1 MEGLFL
7 MIYAIGDL
15 HLSFSTNKPMKV
27 FGDNWYNHY
36 NKIKK
41 DWEAKVTDEDLV
53 LIPGDISWAMKL
65 SEAQKDMDFI
75 TKLPGR
81 KMLTRGNHDYWWS
94 SLNKVSN
101 MFRDLEFIQN
111 NSIIYNNI
119 AICGTRGW
127 ICPNQTKFTKDDEK
141 LYKREVNRL
150 EIALNSIKQSV
161 DSIYVMTHFPPTNDI
176 LESSEFTRLYEKYN
190 VDKVIYGHL
199 HGKKS
204 FKMGLQGIRNNVEYI
219 LVSCDYLDFKLKLIS

>member
-41 DWEAKVTDEDLV
+41 DWEAKVTDDDLV

-65 SEAQKDMDFI
+65 NEAKKDMDFI

-81 KMLTRGNHDYWWS
+81 KMLIRGNHDYWWS

-101 MFRDLEFIQN
+101 MFRELEFIQN
-111 NSIIYNNI
+111 NCIIYNNI

-127 ICPNQTKFTKDDEK
+127 ICPNKTKFTKDDEK
-141 LYKREVNRL
+141 LYNREVNRL

>member
-1 MEGLFL
+1 

-41 DWEAKVTDEDLV
+41 DWEAKVTDDDLV

-65 SEAQKDMDFI
+65 NEAKKDMDFI

-81 KMLTRGNHDYWWS
+81 KMLIRGNHDYWWS

-101 MFRDLEFIQN
+101 MFRELEFIQN
-111 NSIIYNNI
+111 NCIIYNNI

-127 ICPNQTKFTKDDEK
+127 ICPNKTKFTKDDEK
-141 LYKREVNRL
+141 LYNREVNRL

>member
-1 MEGLFL
+1 

-15 HLSFSTNKPMKV
+15 HLSFSTDKPMKI
-27 FGDNWYNHY
+27 FGDNWYKHY
-36 NKIKK
+36 EKIKK
-41 DWEAKVTDEDLV
+41 DWEAKVSDEDLV

-65 SEAQKDMDFI
+65 NEAKKDMDFI

-81 KMLTRGNHDYWWS
+81 KMLIRGNHDYWWS
-94 SLNKVSN
+94 SLTKVSN
-101 MFRDLEFIQN
+101 MFSQLEFIQN
-111 NSIIYNNI
+111 NSIIYNDI

-127 ICPNQTKFTKDDEK
+127 ICPNKTKYTKDDEK

-150 EIALNSIKQSV
+150 EIALSSIKQSV
-161 DSIYVMTHFPPTNDI
+161 DSIYVMTHFPPTNDM
-176 LESSEFTRLYEKYN
+176 LEPSDFTRLYEKYN

-199 HGKKS
+199 HGKNS

>member
-1 MEGLFL
+1 